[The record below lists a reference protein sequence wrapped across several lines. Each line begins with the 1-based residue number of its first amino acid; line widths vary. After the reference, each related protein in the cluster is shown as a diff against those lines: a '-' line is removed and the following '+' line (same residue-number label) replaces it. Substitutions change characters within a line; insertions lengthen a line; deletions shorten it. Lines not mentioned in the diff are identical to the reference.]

1 TSPILVVAA
10 RVETADAKR
19 ACRFKHRCES
29 CGIKVRVDDDEF
41 DVMERD
47 SFAIQPCFY
56 LASSLASDRQLIIRS
71 AGKCRMKAQ
80 ANRCKAGC
88 GCKRHKFCRLD
99 VDRRKMRDPS
109 GGAKVPDGIVSS
121 RTSIQA
127 IPFSARCLRRFVPV
141 RWMCSRSRSQA

>member
-88 GCKRHKFCRLD
+88 GCKRHKLCRLD
-99 VDRRKMRDPS
+99 VDRRKMRDPQRRGKS
-109 GGAKVPDGIVSS
+109 PGRNRFLPGLHTGDPFFGEVPSQICAGAMDVLA
-121 RTSIQA
+121 Q
-127 IPFSARCLRRFVPV
+127 
-141 RWMCSRSRSQA
+141 